1 MCALL
6 KSTFSAQQF
15 RRRQCGSI
23 FIRLAVV
30 ASEKYEVAQTSEKI
44 RTYSCSRSSK
54 VDDFGA
60 KESACDFLL
69 VGPNSGPIMH
79 RF

>member
-1 MCALL
+1 MHRTQL
-6 KSTFSAQQF
+6 TNRPWPRNAQQYQRNLCIVF

-44 RTYSCSRSSK
+44 RTYTTSTSSK
-54 VDDFGA
+54 VDDFGT
-60 KESACDFLL
+60 KESAYATSF
-69 VGPNSGPIMH
+69 
-79 RF
+79 